1 MSYDDDP
8 GNNGDGNDWR
18 SILKVVVVMVVALFV
33 VYMILGFM
41 HKAFGQGYLPP
52 SRYTQPVQ
60 PRDQPPQA
68 DDPIEYYA
76 EDWVVL
82 DQADRPICRDPYI
95 KRDIHVIKCVG
106 RDPIR

>member
-8 GNNGDGNDWR
+8 YNNGDGNDWR
-18 SILKVVVVMVVALFV
+18 SILKVVVVIV
-33 VYMILGFM
+33 ILGFVTYM
-41 HKAFGQGYLPP
+41 LLGFLHRAFGQSYLPP
-52 SRYTQPVQ
+52 RQYTQPVQ
-60 PRDQPPQA
+60 PPA
-68 DDPIEYYA
+68 ESDPIEYYA

-82 DQADRPICRDPYI
+82 DQADKPICRDPYI